1 MKKAFSKVLLLA
13 SSISLSSIIFLGTAA
28 DALFREEFPTLRS
41 GSSGGYVRAL
51 QANLWSSGYQS
62 TVGTVDGSYG
72 SGTTN
77 AVKAFQS
84 REGLTS
90 DGVAG
95 SGTWSRMDTYV
106 MPTGGYGQYRYL
118 HPGSTTYE
126 TIYSYYATNVDVTMS
141 YYLQYRSN
149 GNVVSSGLVFQRWFN

>member
-1 MKKAFSKVLLLA
+1 MKKALSKVLLLA
-13 SSISLSSIIFLGTAA
+13 TSISLSSMIFLGTAA

-62 TVGTVDGSYG
+62 TVGTVDGNYG

-77 AVKAFQS
+77 GVKAFQS

-95 SGTWSRMDTYV
+95 SSTWSRMDSYV
-106 MPTGGYGQYRYL
+106 RATGDYGGYVYT

-126 TIYSYYATNVDVTMS
+126 TYYTYYATNADVTMT
-141 YYLQYRSN
+141 YYLRYRSN
-149 GNVVSSGLVFQRWFN
+149 KNVVSSGVVFQRF